1 MFRYTTATAIAISVL
16 FLSACSSR
24 PKPPPE
30 PDMSTLINV
39 NKTYPAE
46 LYQAAAA
53 QDGDN

>member
-1 MFRYTTATAIAISVL
+1 MSRYLSAFALAIAAL
-16 FLSACSSR
+16 LLTACSSS

-30 PDMSTLINV
+30 PNMKKLVNV

>member
-1 MFRYTTATAIAISVL
+1 MSRYTNFAAIAL
-16 FLSACSSR
+16 AALLLSACSSS

-30 PDMSTLINV
+30 PDMKTLVNV

>member
-1 MFRYTTATAIAISVL
+1 MSRYLSAFAFAIAAL
-16 FLSACSSR
+16 LLTACSSS

-30 PDMSTLINV
+30 PNMKKLVNV

>member
-1 MFRYTTATAIAISVL
+1 MSRYTTAVALAITAL
-16 FLSACSSR
+16 LLSSCSSS

-30 PDMSTLINV
+30 PNMKTLVNV